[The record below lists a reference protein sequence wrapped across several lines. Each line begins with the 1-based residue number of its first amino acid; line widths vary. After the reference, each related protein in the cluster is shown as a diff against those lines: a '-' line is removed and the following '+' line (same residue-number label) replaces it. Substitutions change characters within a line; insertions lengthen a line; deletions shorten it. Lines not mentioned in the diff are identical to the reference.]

1 MTGEGEEGEELT
13 SVDEVPF
20 QRRSRDKN
28 INNYLR
34 ILMLKNRSVML
45 AQVWTWL
52 NKLLDTAMAIFLMK
66 GGKVKTKKKVNN
78 LFKCF

>member
-45 AQVWTWL
+45 AQVWNKGDMS
-52 NKLLDTAMAIFLMK
+52 NKLLDTAAMADPLD
-66 GGKVKTKKKVNN
+66 GG
-78 LFKCF
+78 LG

>member
-45 AQVWTWL
+45 AQVWNTG
-52 NKLLDTAMAIFLMK
+52 DI
-66 GGKVKTKKKVNN
+66 VKQTVGHRSNGRSS
-78 LFKCF
+78 